1 MTLPLLRVMYQPS
14 PSQSV
19 TKSMQSDLIV
29 QPIAKNSS
37 KYFINTGFLTYFEE
51 L

>member
-1 MTLPLLRVMYQPS
+1 MANPYAILI
-14 PSQSV
+14 V

-37 KYFINTGFLTYFEE
+37 KNFNLLGFITYFEE

>member
-1 MTLPLLRVMYQPS
+1 MSHPRPV
-14 PSQSV
+14 QSV
-19 TKSMQSDLIV
+19 TKSMQSDLIM

-37 KYFINTGFLTYFEE
+37 KNFNNSGFLTYFEE

>member
-1 MTLPLLRVMYQPS
+1 
-14 PSQSV
+14 
-19 TKSMQSDLIV
+19 MQYDLIM

-37 KYFINTGFLTYFEE
+37 KNFNNIGFITYFEE